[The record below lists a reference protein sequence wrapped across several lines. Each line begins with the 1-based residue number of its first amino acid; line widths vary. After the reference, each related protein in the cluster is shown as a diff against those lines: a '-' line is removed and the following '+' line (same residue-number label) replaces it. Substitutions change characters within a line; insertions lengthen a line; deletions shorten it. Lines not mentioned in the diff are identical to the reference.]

1 MSHPEGFADVAAL
14 EERLSRPDND
24 VVADLERLDG
34 DIMVLGASGKVG
46 PSLARMAKR
55 ASPGRKVYAVA
66 RFSDPSLIESFQSQ
80 GIEAIRADL
89 LDPAA
94 LRALPFARNIV
105 LMAGYKFG
113 ASDAPA
119 RTWAVNTLLPA
130 RVAEAMA
137 GRRMVVFSTGCVY
150 PFVPHNSG
158 GATEDYPLTPLG
170 EYANSCVGRER
181 AIEWAASENGTDVL
195 MFRLNYAI
203 DCRYGVIHDIA
214 TRILSG
220 EPIDLSTGH
229 VNVIWQGDTNAMAL
243 RSFLHCSSPSEA
255 LNVTGPETIA
265 VRWLAERLGAR
276 LGKLP
281 RFVGEE
287 AETAWLNNA
296 GKAFGLMGYPKVALG
311 VMIEWVASW
320 VERSLPSLHK
330 PTGFDVRDG
339 AY

>member
-1 MSHPEGFADVAAL
+1 MSEQHGFADVEAL
-14 EERLSRPDND
+14 EERLSRPDEG
-24 VVADLERLDG
+24 VIADLEHLDG
-34 DIMVLGASGKVG
+34 DIMILGAGGKVG

-55 ASPGRKVYAVA
+55 AAPGRKVYAVA
-66 RFSDPSLIESFQSQ
+66 RFSDASLIGSLQAQ
-80 GIEAIRADL
+80 GIETIQADL
-89 LDPAA
+89 LDPA
-94 LRALPFARNIV
+94 LGALPFARNVV

-119 RTWAVNTLLPA
+119 QAWAVNTLLAA
-130 RVAEAMA
+130 RVASAMA

-150 PFVPHNSG
+150 PFVPVISG
-158 GATEDYPLTPLG
+158 GAREACPLTPLG

-181 AIEWAASENGTDVL
+181 AVAWEAARNGTDVL

-214 TRILSG
+214 AKIVADA
-220 EPIDLSTGH
+220 PIDLATGH
-229 VNVIWQGDTNAMAL
+229 VNVIWQGDANAMAL
-243 RSFLHCSSPSEA
+243 RGLRHCTSPAQA

-265 VRWLAERLGAR
+265 VRWLAERLGAQ
-276 LGKLP
+276 LGRTP
-281 RFVGEE
+281 RFVGQE
-287 AETAWLNNA
+287 AEAGWLSNA
-296 GKAFGLMGYPKVALG
+296 GKAFGLMGYPKVPLE
-311 VMIEWVASW
+311 VMTGWVASW